1 MTGFHVDPG
10 PRLVRI
16 PGGVEPD
23 PGPDGPGRQGV
34 GQDVPGVPGEAG
46 PRFGNLLNIFKV
58 CSL

>member
-46 PRFGNLLNIFKV
+46 PRFGNLLNIF
-58 CSL
+58 

>member
-1 MTGFHVDPG
+1 MFAYSNLHNSAFMTGFHVDPG

-34 GQDVPGVPGEAG
+34 GQDVP
-46 PRFGNLLNIFKV
+46 
-58 CSL
+58 